1 MTVSSTTTKNSY
13 SGNASTT
20 VFAYGFKIFSDDDI
34 TVIIRTD
41 STGAEVT
48 KTKTTHYTVSGVG
61 DSSGGNVTFTSGN
74 TPASG
79 ETVVLLRS
87 TARTQL
93 TDYVA
98 NDPFPAATHE
108 DALDKLTFIAQE
120 IEEELGRSIKVSK
133 TNTISSSEFTTS
145 ATERANKILSFDGSG
160 DLTVT
165 EGKVDTVTA
174 TASAVSA
181 GGSPTASATYTAST
195 GALALALGLPTGA
208 TGATGNSAGLQM
220 TFSNSTSD
228 ADPGAGKLAFNNATL
243 SSVSV
248 LFFDDADDNGADIS
262 SFVQSFDDASNA
274 TARGLIH
281 IEKEG
286 TASTF
291 ALYKVTGAITD
302 ESGYTKVPVSHLVSN
317 GTFSNSDGIRV
328 DFSYSGNDGAGS
340 LTELSGDTS
349 PQLGGDLDMNGQDIV
364 TTSNADIELAPNGTG
379 KTVLKGNTNPGT
391 LVFNCESNSHGQTVK
406 SQPHSASVTNVLTLP
421 PGGDQEIVGASATQ
435 TLTNK
440 TIGVSQLS
448 GQVAVSKGG
457 TGATSLAGANIV
469 TTNAQSTFTAS
480 QIPSTETATISSSKT
495 LDFDTKQNFI
505 LTLGSGANTLS
516 NPTTEASNIGQT
528 GVIIFI
534 QPSSGS
540 AGTVSLGT
548 DYETVGGSGLTLSS
562 ANSAYDVVPYII
574 KADNSILLGSPQLA
588 FS

>member
-1 MTVSSTTTKNSY
+1 MTVSSTTTKNSA
-13 SGNASTT
+13 SGNGSTSA
-20 VFAYGFKIFSDDDI
+20 FPYNFKIFSDDDI
-34 TVIIRTD
+34 AVIIRTD

-74 TPASG
+74 IPASG

-98 NDPFPAATHE
+98 NDPFPAESHE
-108 DALDKLTFIAQE
+108 NALDKLTFIAQE

-145 ATERANKILSFDGSG
+145 ATARANKILSFDTSG

-165 EGKVDTVTA
+165 EGKVDTVT
-174 TASAVSA
+174 VSVSGLSTGA
-181 GGSPTASATYTAST
+181 SPTGSATYTASS
-195 GALALALGLPTGA
+195 GALAISLGIPAGA
-208 TGATGNSAGLQM
+208 TGATGPAG
-220 TFSNSTSD
+220 
-228 ADPGAGKLAFNNATL
+228 GGLA
-243 SSVSV
+243 
-248 LFFDDADDNGADIS
+248 
-262 SFVQSFDDASNA
+262 
-274 TARGLIH
+274 
-281 IEKEG
+281 
-286 TASTF
+286 
-291 ALYKVTGAITD
+291 
-302 ESGYTKVPVSHLVSN
+302 
-317 GTFSNSDGIRV
+317 
-328 DFSYSGNDGAGS
+328 
-340 LTELSGDTS
+340 ELSEDSS
-349 PQLGGDLDMNGQDIV
+349 PQLAGDLDVVTFDIV
-364 TTSNADIELAPNGTG
+364 TTSNRDIELAPNGTG

-440 TIGVSQLS
+440 TINVSQLT
-448 GQVAVSKGG
+448 GTYTAAQVPK
-457 TGATSLAGANIV
+457 
-469 TTNAQSTFTAS
+469 
-480 QIPSTETATISSSKT
+480 TETATISTSKT
-495 LDFDTKQNFI
+495 LDFDTNQNFI

-562 ANSAYDVVPYII
+562 TNSAYDVVPYII
-574 KADNSILLGSPQLA
+574 KADNSILLGTPQLA